1 MVNKLLE
8 TIFEKTYYAIQAVLG
23 DDDTFK
29 KQYYMYL
36 SNKYSKLLEEFAVE
50 ESDETVKA
58 IVDSYVEDEL
68 RQWKNKSRQE
78 MLSILDN
85 DSAFEQLTFLSEVA
99 FNDAQKC
106 LSTGVHLSDEKEY
119 KFRLEELESCADA
132 VKPYNIEAA
141 KDLLSESILDIN
153 FVFNKSKVKSLRLAE
168 MI

>member
-1 MVNKLLE
+1 
-8 TIFEKTYYAIQAVLG
+8 
-23 DDDTFK
+23 
-29 KQYYMYL
+29 MYL
-36 SNKYSKLLEEFAVE
+36 SNKYSKPLDEFAVE
-50 ESDETVKA
+50 ESAETVKV

-78 MLSILDN
+78 MLSMFVN
-85 DSAFEQLTFLSEVA
+85 DAAFEQLTFLSEVA

-119 KFRLEELESCADA
+119 KFRLEELESCVDA
-132 VKPYNIEAA
+132 VKPYNIKAA